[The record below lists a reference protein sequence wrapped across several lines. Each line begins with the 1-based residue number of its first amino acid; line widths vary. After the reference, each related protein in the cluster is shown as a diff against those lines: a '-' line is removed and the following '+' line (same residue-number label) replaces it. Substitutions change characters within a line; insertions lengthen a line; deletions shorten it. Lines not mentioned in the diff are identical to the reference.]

1 MQYGAAIPS
10 QKAYFQAFKNLNLAQ
25 SLSPITVYTTVQAPL
40 EKVWQYFTMPAHISQ
55 WYFASPDW
63 HAPAAESD
71 LRAGGTFKIR
81 MEAKDGSFGFDF
93 EGVYTAVQT
102 LAQIDYAMSDG
113 RAVCIRFEETAAG
126 VLVTE
131 TFDPE
136 TENPIDMQRSG
147 WQMILDNFKQHVEA
161 A

>member
-1 MQYGAAIPS
+1 M
-10 QKAYFQAFKNLNLAQ
+10 AQ

-113 RAVCIRFEETAAG
+113 RAVCILFEETAAG

-147 WQMILDNFKQHVEA
+147 WQMILDNFKQYVEA